1 MSELSDQL
9 LSVWRTSHGKTIL
22 VLEAVSDADLD
33 LRSTARGAISVA
45 GRFAAVHEARADHF
59 ERRAPALAEGLAR
72 FDAKDEPDRD
82 VLAQALAESGRRF
95 EDYIRYASAG
105 VPGFKTFRAGLV
117 QLVASFVAGEAHARG
132 AVLQQLEQA
141 GRPAGRALR
150 DALGRWDRS

>member
-9 LSVWRTSHGKTIL
+9 LSVWRTSHEKTIL
-22 VLEAVSDADLD
+22 VLEAVSDADLE
-33 LRSTARGAISVA
+33 LRSDARGAISVA

-59 ERRAPALAEGLAR
+59 ARRAPALAEGLAR
-72 FDAKDEPDRD
+72 FDAQDEPDRD

>member
-9 LSVWRTSHGKTIL
+9 LNVWRTNHEKTIL
-22 VLEAVSDADLD
+22 VLEAVRDADLD
-33 LRSTARGAISVA
+33 LRSDARGASSVA
-45 GRFAAVHEARADHF
+45 GRLAAVHEARADHF
-59 ERRAPALAEGLAR
+59 VRRAPALAEGLPR
-72 FDAKDEPDRD
+72 FDADGAPDRD
-82 VLAQALAESGRRF
+82 ALAQALAESARRF

-117 QLVASFVAGEAHARG
+117 QLVSSFVAAEAHARG
-132 AVLQQLEQA
+132 AVLQQLEHA